1 MNNVYKPN
9 KPLPMVNCN
18 VMDSLI
24 QKQIFLVLSP
34 FIVRKQNSF
43 FDIEINF
50 VYIFKLHAARASLLV
65 TTITKIKLVCSI
77 TIVLIFTWQILIHIH
92 IHNERTSSN
101 AAWQC
106 LTVWIKEC
114 ACNVNWGKAHSFL
127 GSRSIYRSPCTCAHG
142 QYVAHIAG
150 SPACESHHMQWS
162 TIIFIQIHIILYICL
177 YSTPSIQLSKAYIVL
192 TRRPRKENRHLPGIV
207 KPPTTI
213 ILSFTPL
220 APPPRGDQL
229 WMEKTPTFL
238 KTVLH
243 FQKTIAPSAVDP
255 FSLLRVR
262 PPRRLESSV
271 QRN

>member
-101 AAWQC
+101 AA
-106 LTVWIKEC
+106 
-114 ACNVNWGKAHSFL
+114 
-127 GSRSIYRSPCTCAHG
+127 
-142 QYVAHIAG
+142 
-150 SPACESHHMQWS
+150 
-162 TIIFIQIHIILYICL
+162 
-177 YSTPSIQLSKAYIVL
+177 
-192 TRRPRKENRHLPGIV
+192 
-207 KPPTTI
+207 
-213 ILSFTPL
+213 
-220 APPPRGDQL
+220 
-229 WMEKTPTFL
+229 
-238 KTVLH
+238 
-243 FQKTIAPSAVDP
+243 
-255 FSLLRVR
+255 
-262 PPRRLESSV
+262 
-271 QRN
+271 